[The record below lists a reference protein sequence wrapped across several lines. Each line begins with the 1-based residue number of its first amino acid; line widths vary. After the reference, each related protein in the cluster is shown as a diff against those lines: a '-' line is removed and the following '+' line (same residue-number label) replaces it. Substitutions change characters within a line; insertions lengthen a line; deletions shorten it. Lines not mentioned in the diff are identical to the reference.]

1 MQKVVKNQVQPQE
14 IHYLENT
21 SPLKLYRPVMMY
33 LFEAST
39 LVWLK
44 LSQKPKPPSFFG
56 VQTLPQLS
64 HAILVF
70 H

>member
-21 SPLKLYRPVMMY
+21 LLLKLYRLEMMY
-33 LFEAST
+33 LFKAST

-44 LSQKPKPPSFFG
+44 AQD
-56 VQTLPQLS
+56 
-64 HAILVF
+64 
-70 H
+70 